1 MDSQSTLVSCHHHKR
16 NFELVTVLQQ
26 EKLVLLGREHWG
38 VVVDVHQVD
47 EELHHVG
54 VPLPRQMVS
63 LPLLPVQ
70 SEAPGRQ
77 TDHPSL
83 VVHFFI

>member
-38 VVVDVHQVD
+38 IVVDGHQVD

>member
-26 EKLVLLGREHWG
+26 EKLVPLGREHWG

-47 EELHHVG
+47 EE
-54 VPLPRQMVS
+54 
-63 LPLLPVQ
+63 
-70 SEAPGRQ
+70 
-77 TDHPSL
+77 
-83 VVHFFI
+83 